1 MAFDPLELF
10 EVVEGATDGVVP
22 FIEGGGAVVG
32 PVVGTVVAV
41 ACPFTCEGAF
51 WVLEEEPWIV
61 FDLLGGGFGGPLWL
75 LPLEEERFAGTRLA
89 R

>member
-51 WVLEEEPWIV
+51 
-61 FDLLGGGFGGPLWL
+61 
-75 LPLEEERFAGTRLA
+75 
-89 R
+89 